1 MIRTVIIDDE
11 KNVRELIKNILNDLC
26 PGVEVVGEAD
36 GVSSGL
42 RLIKD
47 SHPDLLLLDIKMEDG
62 TGFDLVA
69 EYKGEPVRIVFITA
83 YEEYAIRA
91 IKLSAVDY
99 ILKPIAP
106 QDLKNAI
113 EKTEHLLAVDH
124 EMKVKTLLGNLNNHL
139 HDDKKIV
146 LRTHD
151 KLHYVSVGDI
161 IYGESDSSY
170 SRFHLSDKTV
180 IMVSRTMKEFEEIL
194 SGYSFYRPH
203 KSYLINLKH
212 IRAYDKT
219 DGGNIIMADQSVIPI
234 SDKKKEEFLS
244 LMEKL

>member
-11 KNVRELIKNILNDLC
+11 KNVRELIRNILSDLC

-36 GVSSGL
+36 GVNSGL
-42 RLIKD
+42 KLIKD

-62 TGFDLVA
+62 TGFDLMA
-69 EYKGEPVRIVFITA
+69 QYKGEPVRIVFITA

-113 EKTEHLLAVDH
+113 EKTEHLLAAEH

-151 KLHYVSVGDI
+151 KLHYIPVGDI

-170 SRFHLSDKTV
+170 STFYLKDKTA
-180 IMVSRTMKEFEEIL
+180 IIVSRTLKEFEDIL
-194 SGYSFYRPH
+194 AGYGFYRPH

-219 DGGNIIMADQSVIPI
+219 EGGNIIMAEQSVIPI
-234 SDKKKEEFLS
+234 SDKKKEEFLN
-244 LMEKL
+244 LMENL